1 VKILA
6 IDTATENCS
15 AALLIDGNVRS
26 REIEMERGHAE
37 RILPMVDDLLSEA
50 GITLQDLD
58 AIAFG
63 RGPGSFTG
71 VRLAVT
77 VTQGL
82 AFGAGLGVVPISD
95 LRAVAQ
101 RAFDSDATLTRALVC
116 NDARMSEV
124 YWACYERGGDG
135 LARLEGEERVSK
147 PSEVKLPAEWSAA
160 TAVGR
165 GFIAYADALGA
176 AVPNA
181 IAAPRPQIAPAAASP
196 SAASPAATPGAAAIG
211 ASAAATSPGATASAA
226 ATNAVPIVAAAHTGA
241 PPADPTPVNPL
252 LHLLPHATQIARL
265 ALPEVTAGHLIPAEA
280 ATPIYLR
287 DNVAHVAQPP
297 KPPGPAR

>member
-1 VKILA
+1 VRVLA

-15 AALLIDGNVRS
+15 AALLTDGSVQS

-37 RILPMVDDLLSEA
+37 RILPMIDDLLAEA
-50 GITLQDLD
+50 HITLHDLD

-82 AFGAGLGVVPISD
+82 AFGASLGVAPVSD
-95 LRAVAQ
+95 LQAVAQ
-101 RAFDSDATLTRALVC
+101 RAFRQDAALTRVLVC

-124 YWACYERGGDG
+124 YWACFERGGDG
-135 LARLEGEERVSK
+135 LARPEGEERVSK
-147 PSEVKLPAEWSAA
+147 PSDVKLPPSWSTA

-165 GFIAYADALGA
+165 GFIAYADALRA
-176 AVPNA
+176 AVPT
-181 IAAPRPQIAPAAASP
+181 AAPRE
-196 SAASPAATPGAAAIG
+196 
-211 ASAAATSPGATASAA
+211 
-226 ATNAVPIVAAAHTGA
+226 
-241 PPADPTPVNPL
+241 DL
-252 LHLLPHATQIARL
+252 LHLLPHATDIAHL
-265 ALPEVTAGHLIPAEA
+265 AAPDVAAGRLIPPEA

-297 KPPGPAR
+297 KPPATSP

>member
-1 VKILA
+1 VRILA

-15 AALLIDGNVRS
+15 AALLIDGSVQS

-37 RILPMVDDLLSEA
+37 RILPMVDDLLSSA
-50 GITLQDLD
+50 RLALKDLD

-95 LRAVAQ
+95 LQAVAQ
-101 RAFDSDATLTRALVC
+101 RAFRQDATLTRVLVC

-124 YWACYERGGDG
+124 YWACFERGGDG

-147 PSEVKLPAEWSAA
+147 PSDVKLPSMWSTAV
-160 TAVGR
+160 AVGR
-165 GFIAYADALGA
+165 GFIAYADALRA
-176 AVPNA
+176 AVPT
-181 IAAPRPQIAPAAASP
+181 AAPQELPQSTPMDVAPAVTAR
-196 SAASPAATPGAAAIG
+196 
-211 ASAAATSPGATASAA
+211 ATAES
-226 ATNAVPIVAAAHTGA
+226 
-241 PPADPTPVNPL
+241 L
-252 LHLLPHATQIARL
+252 LSLLPHAVDIAL
-265 ALPEVTAGHLIPAEA
+265 LSAPAGAAGHLVPPEA

-287 DNVAHVAQPP
+287 DNVAHVIQPP
-297 KPPGPAR
+297 KPPGHPGRQPP

>member
-1 VKILA
+1 VRILA

-50 GITLQDLD
+50 GITLQDLN

-71 VRLAVT
+71 VRLGVT

-82 AFGAGLGVVPISD
+82 AFGAGLGVVPVSD

-124 YWACYERGGDG
+124 YWACYERGRDD

-147 PSEVKLPAEWSAA
+147 PSEVKLPAEWSTA

-165 GFIAYADALGA
+165 GFIAYADALSA
-176 AVPNA
+176 AVPGA
-181 IAAPRPQIAPAAASP
+181 FQIRPQPPPTASTPSADAAAE
-196 SAASPAATPGAAAIG
+196 A
-211 ASAAATSPGATASAA
+211 
-226 ATNAVPIVAAAHTGA
+226 
-241 PPADPTPVNPL
+241 L
-252 LHLLPHATQIARL
+252 LRLLPHAFQIAKL
-265 ALPEVTAGHLIPAEA
+265 SLPEVAAGRLFPAET

-297 KPPGPAR
+297 KLRG

>member
-1 VKILA
+1 MKILA

-15 AALLIDGNVRS
+15 ATLLIDGIVRS

-37 RILPMVDDLLSEA
+37 RILPMVDELLSEA

-82 AFGAGLGVVPISD
+82 AFGADLGVVPVSD

-101 RAFDSDATLTRALVC
+101 RAFDLDATLTRALVC

-135 LARLEGEERVSK
+135 LARLEGEEHVGK
-147 PSEVKLPAEWSAA
+147 PSEVKLPAEWSTA

-165 GFIAYADALGA
+165 GFIAYADALVA
-176 AVPNA
+176 AVPGVVPFHQRA
-181 IAAPRPQIAPAAASP
+181 QPPGTQPLDAQFTAGHPATPRTPSAEP
-196 SAASPAATPGAAAIG
+196 SAAES
-211 ASAAATSPGATASAA
+211 
-226 ATNAVPIVAAAHTGA
+226 
-241 PPADPTPVNPL
+241 L
-252 LHLLPHATQIARL
+252 LHLLPHATQIAHL
-265 ALPEVTAGHLIPAEA
+265 AMPDVAAGHLIPAE
-280 ATPIYLR
+280 
-287 DNVAHVAQPP
+287 
-297 KPPGPAR
+297 

>member
-1 VKILA
+1 MKVLA

-15 AALLIDGNVRS
+15 AALLIDGRVQS

-37 RILPMVDDLLSEA
+37 RILPMVDDLLAWA
-50 GITLQDLD
+50 GIELQDLD

-101 RAFDSDATLTRALVC
+101 RALRADATLTRALVC

-124 YWACYERGGDG
+124 YWACFERGGDG
-135 LARLEGEERVSK
+135 LARLDGEEHVSK
-147 PSEVKLPAEWSAA
+147 PSEVKLPEGWDTA

-165 GFIAYADALGA
+165 GFIAYADALRA
-176 AVPNA
+176 AVASVVPPTPGSATPTATTN
-181 IAAPRPQIAPAAASP
+181 AAASP
-196 SAASPAATPGAAAIG
+196 PIAPRSLSPHSDTAAHS
-211 ASAAATSPGATASAA
+211 SAAA
-226 ATNAVPIVAAAHTGA
+226 
-241 PPADPTPVNPL
+241 
-252 LHLLPHATQIARL
+252 
-265 ALPEVTAGHLIPAEA
+265 
-280 ATPIYLR
+280 
-287 DNVAHVAQPP
+287 
-297 KPPGPAR
+297 

>member
-1 VKILA
+1 VRVLA

-15 AALLIDGNVRS
+15 AALLIDGSVQS

-37 RILPMVDDLLSEA
+37 RILPMVDDLLSSA
-50 GITLQDLD
+50 HLTLKDLD

-82 AFGAGLGVVPISD
+82 AFGASLGVVPISD
-95 LRAVAQ
+95 LQAVAQ
-101 RAFDSDATLTRALVC
+101 RAFRQDATLTRVLVC

-124 YWACYERGGDG
+124 YWACFERGGDG

-147 PSEVKLPAEWSAA
+147 PSEVKLPSTWSTAV
-160 TAVGR
+160 AVGR
-165 GFIAYADALGA
+165 GFIAYADPLRT
-176 AVPNA
+176 AVPTA
-181 IAAPRPQIAPAAASP
+181 VPLELPQSTLLDVAPDVTSR
-196 SAASPAATPGAAAIG
+196 
-211 ASAAATSPGATASAA
+211 ATSEG
-226 ATNAVPIVAAAHTGA
+226 
-241 PPADPTPVNPL
+241 L
-252 LHLLPHATQIARL
+252 LHLLPHAIDIALLAAPDVVAGRL
-265 ALPEVTAGHLIPAEA
+265 VAPET

-287 DNVAHVAQPP
+287 DNVAHEARPP
-297 KPPGPAR
+297 KPSGHPP

>member
-1 VKILA
+1 
-6 IDTATENCS
+6 
-15 AALLIDGNVRS
+15 
-26 REIEMERGHAE
+26 MERGHAE

-82 AFGAGLGVVPISD
+82 AFGAGLDVVPISD

-101 RAFDSDATLTRALVC
+101 RAFDADATLTRALVC

-147 PSEVKLPAEWSAA
+147 PSEVKLPPEWSTA

-165 GFIAYADALGA
+165 GFIAYADALSA
-176 AVPNA
+176 AVPNM
-181 IAAPRPQIAPAAASP
+181 IATHPRIVPAASADAA
-196 SAASPAATPGAAAIG
+196 SAAA
-211 ASAAATSPGATASAA
+211 ASAAATADAPARRSAPA
-226 ATNAVPIVAAAHTGA
+226 
-241 PPADPTPVNPL
+241 ADPTPINL
-252 LHLLPHATQIARL
+252 LRLLPHAIQIVRL

-297 KPPGPAR
+297 KLPG

>member
-50 GITLQDLD
+50 DITLQDLD

-124 YWACYERGGDG
+124 YWACYERGGDD
-135 LARLEGEERVSK
+135 LARLEGEEQVSK
-147 PSEVKLPAEWSAA
+147 PSEVKLPAEWSTAA
-160 TAVGR
+160 AVGR
-165 GFIAYADALGA
+165 GFVAYADALSA
-176 AVPNA
+176 AVPNV
-181 IAAPRPQIAPAAASP
+181 IATQPRIAPAATATADAPVRTST
-196 SAASPAATPGAAAIG
+196 PAADPA
-211 ASAAATSPGATASAA
+211 
-226 ATNAVPIVAAAHTGA
+226 PI
-241 PPADPTPVNPL
+241 NPL
-252 LHLLPHATQIARL
+252 LRLLPHATQIVHL

-287 DNVAHVAQPP
+287 DNVAHVTQPP
-297 KPPGPAR
+297 KPPAPPG

>member
-1 VKILA
+1 VRVLA

-15 AALLIDGNVRS
+15 AALLIDGTIQS

-37 RILPMVDDLLSEA
+37 RILPMIDDLLAEA
-50 GITLQDLD
+50 GISLLDLD

-82 AFGAGLGVVPISD
+82 AFGANLGVAPVSD

-101 RAFDSDATLTRALVC
+101 RAFREDSTLTRVLVC

-124 YWACYERGGDG
+124 YWACFERGGDG
-135 LARLEGEERVSK
+135 LARLEGEEQVSK
-147 PSEVKLPAEWSAA
+147 PTDVKLPPTWSTA
-160 TAVGR
+160 TAAGR
-165 GFIAYADALGA
+165 GFIAYADALRA
-176 AVPNA
+176 ALPTVVV
-181 IAAPRPQIAPAAASP
+181 ASP
-196 SAASPAATPGAAAIG
+196 T
-211 ASAAATSPGATASAA
+211 
-226 ATNAVPIVAAAHTGA
+226 TGVG
-241 PPADPTPVNPL
+241 TPVTEGL
-252 LHLLPHATQIARL
+252 LHLLPHAIDIARL
-265 ALPEVTAGHLIPAEA
+265 SAPDVDAGRLIAPEA

-287 DNVAHVAQPP
+287 DNVAHVAQPS
-297 KPPGPAR
+297 KPSGQAR

>member
-1 VKILA
+1 VKFLA
-6 IDTATENCS
+6 IDTATESCS
-15 AALLIDGNVRS
+15 AALFIDGSVQS

-37 RILPMVDDLLSEA
+37 RILPMVDELLTQA
-50 GITLQDLD
+50 GITLHDLD

-82 AFGAGLGVVPISD
+82 AFGANLGVVPISD
-95 LRAVAQ
+95 LRAAAQ
-101 RAFDSDATLTRALVC
+101 RAFRADATLTRALVC

-124 YWACYERGGDG
+124 YWACFERGGDG

-147 PSEVKLPAEWSAA
+147 PSEVKLPPTWSTA

-165 GFIAYADALGA
+165 GFIAYADALRA
-176 AVPNA
+176 AVGSTVPLDLPLA
-181 IAAPRPQIAPAAASP
+181 TPAGVALAERGAPAVLDAVAAPAATAP
-196 SAASPAATPGAAAIG
+196 VGAG
-211 ASAAATSPGATASAA
+211 S
-226 ATNAVPIVAAAHTGA
+226 
-241 PPADPTPVNPL
+241 L
-252 LHLLPHATQIARL
+252 LHFLPHAIDIALL
-265 ALPEVTAGHLIPAEA
+265 AAPEVAAGRLLAAEA

-287 DNVAHVAQPP
+287 DNVAHVTQPP
-297 KPPGPAR
+297 KAPA

>member
-1 VKILA
+1 VKVLA

-15 AALLIDGNVRS
+15 AALLIDGIVRA

-37 RILPMVDDLLSEA
+37 RILPMIDDLLSEA
-50 GITLQDLD
+50 GITLHDLD

-82 AFGAGLGVVPISD
+82 AFGASLGVVPVSD

-101 RAFDSDATLTRALVC
+101 RALDADATLTRVLVC

-124 YWACYERGGDG
+124 YWGCFERGGDG
-135 LARLEGEERVSK
+135 LARLEGEERVTK
-147 PSEVKLPAEWSAA
+147 PGEVKLPEAWSTA

-165 GFIAYADALGA
+165 GFIAYADALRA
-176 AVPNA
+176 AVPGV
-181 IAAPRPQIAPAAASP
+181 IAPSSDAEAEVL
-196 SAASPAATPGAAAIG
+196 I
-211 ASAAATSPGATASAA
+211 
-226 ATNAVPIVAAAHTGA
+226 
-241 PPADPTPVNPL
+241 
-252 LHLLPHATQIARL
+252 HLLPHATQIAL
-265 ALPEVTAGHLIPAEA
+265 LSLPEVAAGHLIPAEA

-287 DNVAHVAQPP
+287 DNVAHVPQPQ
-297 KPPGPAR
+297 KPPHQSP